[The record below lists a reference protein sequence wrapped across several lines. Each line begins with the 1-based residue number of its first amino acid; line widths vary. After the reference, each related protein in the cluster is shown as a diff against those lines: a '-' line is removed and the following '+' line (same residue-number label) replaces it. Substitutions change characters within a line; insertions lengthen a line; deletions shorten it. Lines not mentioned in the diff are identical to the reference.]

1 MLKQYLDMLSESL
14 KEKSGLLDSLLE
26 ATKAQDQLL
35 SAEELDMEAFD
46 QLVNAKDEDVNRLI
60 RLDEGFENL
69 YQKLKENLEAG
80 KDQYKSQIKELQ
92 ELIREVTEKGLQVE
106 AQEKRNKARLEFHI
120 KNEKN
125 RIQRGR
131 STSRAAMNYYESMN
145 RLGVNT
151 PQFMD
156 NRK

>member
-46 QLVNAKDEDVNRLI
+46 ELVNAKDEDVNRLI

-106 AQEKRNKARLEFHI
+106 AQEKRNRQRLEFHI
-120 KNEKN
+120 KNERGK
-125 RIQRGR
+125 IQQGR
-131 STSRAAMNYYESMN
+131 STSRAAMSYYENMN
-145 RLGVNT
+145 RLNVNA